1 MLVTYPS
8 YGFQAANGDWRINV
22 DGIAFQTPPL
32 NRRQKMLVRMLTSVM
47 KASDDEIQGE
57 IFQDRIWPFFVEAEK
72 GHSILISI
80 GNQTY
85 RLKRKSQ
92 RNGRFNSW
100 FRLSNSLMEQF
111 AEDDGEGRI
120 KLRYALATA
129 GSTAEPIDC
138 EVELLMN
145 QGLSVI
151 SDIDDTIKESTV
163 SNRRELLLNTFV
175 REFRSVDGMAAIY
188 RTWRESGADF
198 HYISSSPWQL
208 FGPLQAMQSNSGFPT
223 GTFHLRNFRL
233 RDQFLKKVML
243 IRRKGKATEIKRL
256 IKNLPARKYILVGD
270 SGEKDP
276 EIYHKICRR
285 FPDQITG
292 LFIREVEGRPLS
304 PDRLAKLQRVSATC
318 QCAVFRNPIELQQLA
333 EQVFD
338 RFCRRLVVADSNSE
352 L

>member
-8 YGFQAANGDWRINV
+8 YGFQTVGGDWRINV

-57 IFQDRIWPFFVEAEK
+57 IFQDRIWPFFVEAGK
-72 GHSILISI
+72 GHSILISL
-80 GNQTY
+80 GNQTF

-100 FRLSNSLMEQF
+100 FRVSNALVEQF
-111 AEDDGEGRI
+111 AEDDGEGHI
-120 KLRYALATA
+120 KLRYSLTTVS
-129 GSTAEPIDC
+129 STAEPIDC
-138 EVELLMN
+138 EVELLIN
-145 QGLSVI
+145 QGLSVV

-188 RTWRESGADF
+188 RNWRESGADF

-208 FGPLQAMQSNSGFPT
+208 FGPLQAMQIDSGFPV

-233 RDQFLKKVML
+233 RDQFLKKVM
-243 IRRKGKATEIKRL
+243 R
-256 IKNLPARKYILVGD
+256 
-270 SGEKDP
+270 S
-276 EIYHKICRR
+276 
-285 FPDQITG
+285 
-292 LFIREVEGRPLS
+292 
-304 PDRLAKLQRVSATC
+304 
-318 QCAVFRNPIELQQLA
+318 
-333 EQVFD
+333 
-338 RFCRRLVVADSNSE
+338 
-352 L
+352 